1 MTRPGKRRLHA
12 RGVNQCFGAMKY
24 LWLMKETASRR
35 SQNPGNRPATVHR
48 GRRLLFPVR
57 MKMRNSQISVIGFC
71 AALAILAG
79 MSAVSY
85 LSLQAFM
92 ERAMWVEHTQDVLR
106 ETEAVLSDLKDV
118 ETGVR
123 GYLISGEESFL
134 VPYVDGLVSIPV
146 HMRRLKE
153 ITVDK
158 DDQQKR
164 IRDLEKLVDQRLQQ
178 ATLFRK
184 MAGSQHLLVSESA
197 RKHIAAGKLTMDEIR
212 DVVSDMRVHEE
223 ILLAERA
230 KDSTRSLREATAIIV
245 AGTLTSFT
253 ILVIAFV
260 LLRREIL
267 QRARAENTAQASA
280 AETESLYNEAPCG
293 YHSVDKNGTF
303 VRINDTELA
312 WLGYDRDE
320 VVGKL
325 KFIDVVAPECVQT
338 IQENFPKLVQGRK
351 TTNLEYTMVRKDGS
365 TFPVAVNAVPLLD
378 AHGNFVMSRTTMFDT
393 TAMKRVERQFEQA
406 NAFLDAV
413 VENIPSMIFVK
424 EAETLR
430 FARINRAEEELLGM
444 PREALIGK
452 SDHELFPK
460 DQADLFTAKD
470 REVLAAPGVVEIA
483 EEKLTTANGTLIL
496 RTRKIGLRDALGRP
510 QYLLG
515 ISDDITTA
523 KRAEEAIRALNAS
536 LQVRANQLEAANK
549 ELESF
554 SYSVSHD
561 LRAPLRAIDGF
572 TRIFEEDYGGQ
583 IDDEGRRLL
592 KVIRENSQRM
602 GLLIDDLLAFSR
614 LGRQPLSMEKTGMK
628 SLALEAL
635 DQIQG
640 GGLGTNASTVIH
652 DLPAAHVDP
661 SLFRQVW
668 INLLSNAL
676 KYSSTRELPQVEVG
690 FLATENALDHLTFFV
705 KDNGVGFDMRYYDKL
720 FGVFQRLHRVDE
732 FSGTGVGLAIVHRL
746 VTRHGGRVW
755 AEAELDKGATF
766 FFSVPAGG
774 QDDRV

>member
-1 MTRPGKRRLHA
+1 MNSP
-12 RGVNQCFGAMKY
+12 VN
-24 LWLMKETASRR
+24 R
-35 SQNPGNRPATVHR
+35 NV
-48 GRRLLFPVR
+48 PV
-57 MKMRNSQISVIGFC
+57 ISFC

-79 MSAVSY
+79 ISAVSY
-85 LSLQAFM
+85 RSLQEFV
-92 ERAMWVEHTQDVLR
+92 ERARWVEQTQDVLR
-106 ETEAVLSDLKDV
+106 EADAVLSDLKDV
-118 ETGVR
+118 ETGDR

-134 VPYVDGLVSIPV
+134 VPYVDALASIPARL
-146 HMRRLKE
+146 RRLKE
-153 ITVDK
+153 LTADNG
-158 DDQQKR
+158 DQQKR
-164 IRDLEKLVDQRLQQ
+164 ILELEKLVDQRLRQ
-178 ATLFRK
+178 AALFLK
-184 MAGSQHLLVSESA
+184 TAGTKHMLVSEPT
-197 RKHIAAGKLTMDEIR
+197 RKHIAQGKLTMDEIR
-212 DVVSDMRVHEE
+212 DVVSNMRTREE
-223 ILLAERA
+223 MLLVERA
-230 KDSTRSLREATAIIV
+230 QDSKRSSNMATAIIV

-253 ILVIAFV
+253 MLVVAFV
-260 LLRREIL
+260 FLRKEIE
-267 QRARAENTAQASA
+267 QRARAEHAAQASA
-280 AETESLYNEAPCG
+280 AEIESLYNEAPCG
-293 YHSVDKNGTF
+293 YHSVDEHGTF

-312 WLGYDRDE
+312 WLGYDREE

-338 IQENFPKLVQGRK
+338 VQENFPKLVKGAK
-351 TTNLEYTMVRKDGS
+351 TTNLEYTMVRRNGS
-365 TFPVAVNAVPLLD
+365 TFPVSVNAVPLLD
-378 AHGNFVMSRTTMFDT
+378 ADGNYVMSRTTMFDI
-393 TAMKRVERQFEQA
+393 TAMKQVEHQYRQA

-424 EAETLR
+424 EAKTLR

-470 REVLAAPGVVEIA
+470 REVLAAPGVVEIP

-496 RTRKIGLRDALGRP
+496 RTRKIGLRDAYGRP

-515 ISDDITTA
+515 ISDDITEA

-549 ELESF
+549 DLEGF

-572 TRIFEEDYGGQ
+572 TKIFEEDYGGQ

-592 KVIRENSQRM
+592 RVIRENSRRM

-614 LGRQPLSMEKTGMK
+614 LGRQPLSTEQTDMN

-635 DQIQG
+635 DQVHA

-652 DLPAAHVDP
+652 DLPAARVDR
-661 SLFRQVW
+661 SLLKQVW

-676 KYSSTRELPQVEVG
+676 KYSSTRESPQIEVG
-690 FLATENALDHLTFFV
+690 SLTTENALDHLIFFV

-746 VTRHGGRVW
+746 ITRHGGRVW
-755 AEAELDKGATF
+755 AEAELNRGATF
-766 FFSVPAGG
+766 FFSVPVGG

>member
-1 MTRPGKRRLHA
+1 MP
-12 RGVNQCFGAMKY
+12 
-24 LWLMKETASRR
+24 
-35 SQNPGNRPATVHR
+35 
-48 GRRLLFPVR
+48 
-57 MKMRNSQISVIGFC
+57 IIGFC

-85 LSLQAFM
+85 LSVQGFM
-92 ERAMWVEHTQDVLR
+92 ERAKWVEHTQDVLR
-106 ETEAVLSDLKDV
+106 ETAEVLSDLKDV

-123 GYLISGEESFL
+123 GYLISRQETFL
-134 VPYVDGLVSIPV
+134 VPYTDALASIPA
-146 HMRRLKE
+146 HLGRLKE
-153 ITVDK
+153 LTVDN

-164 IRDLEKLVDQRLQQ
+164 IRLLEQLADKRLQQ
-178 ATLFRK
+178 AALLLR
-184 MAGSQHLLVSESA
+184 MARAENLVVSA
-197 RKHIAAGKLTMDEIR
+197 PAREQIAASKLTMDELR
-212 DVVSDMRVHEE
+212 DLVSDMRAREKM
-223 ILLAERA
+223 LLVQRAEDA
-230 KDSTRSLREATAIIV
+230 KRSSNMATAIIV

-253 ILVIAFV
+253 ILIIAFV
-260 LLRREIL
+260 LLRREIG
-267 QRARAENTAQASA
+267 QRASAEHAAQASA
-280 AETESLYNEAPCG
+280 AQIESLYNEAPCG
-293 YHSVDKNGTF
+293 YHSVDKHGTF

-312 WLGYDRDE
+312 WLGYNRDE

-338 IQENFPKLVQGRK
+338 VLENFPKLVQGGN
-351 TTNLEYTMVRKDGS
+351 TIDLEYTMIRKDGS

-378 AHGNFVMSRTTMFDT
+378 AHGNYVMSRTTMFDT

-424 EAETLR
+424 EAKTLR

-452 SDHELFPK
+452 SDHDLFPK
-460 DQADLFTAKD
+460 DEADFFAAKD
-470 REVLAAPGVVEIA
+470 REVLAASGMVEIA
-483 EEKLTTANGTLIL
+483 EEKLTTVNGTLIL
-496 RTRKIGLRDALGRP
+496 RTRKIGLRDDLGRP

-515 ISDDITTA
+515 ISDDITEA
-523 KRAEEAIRALNAS
+523 KRAEESIRALNAS

-592 KVIRENSQRM
+592 KVIRDNSQRM
-602 GLLIDDLLAFSR
+602 GMLIDDLLAFSR
-614 LGRQPLSMEKTGMK
+614 LGRQPLSMEQTDMK
-628 SLALEAL
+628 SLAREAL
-635 DQIQG
+635 DQVHS
-640 GGLGTNASTVIH
+640 GGLGTNTSTVIH

-661 SLFRQVW
+661 SLLKQVW

-676 KYSSTRELPQVEVG
+676 KYSSTRESPQVEVG
-690 FLATENALDHLTFFV
+690 FLKAETAHDHLTFFV

-746 VTRHGGRVW
+746 ITRHGGRVW

-774 QDDRV
+774 QDDGV

>member
-1 MTRPGKRRLHA
+1 M
-12 RGVNQCFGAMKY
+12 
-24 LWLMKETASRR
+24 
-35 SQNPGNRPATVHR
+35 
-48 GRRLLFPVR
+48 PV
-57 MKMRNSQISVIGFC
+57 ISFC

-79 MSAVSY
+79 ISAVSY
-85 LSLQAFM
+85 RSLQEFV
-92 ERAMWVEHTQDVLR
+92 ERARWVEQTQDVLR
-106 ETEAVLSDLKDV
+106 EADAVLSDLKDV
-118 ETGVR
+118 ETGDR

-134 VPYVDGLVSIPV
+134 VPYVDALASIPARL
-146 HMRRLKE
+146 RRLKE
-153 ITVDK
+153 LTADNG
-158 DDQQKR
+158 DQQKR
-164 IRDLEKLVDQRLQQ
+164 ILELEKLVDQRLRQ
-178 ATLFRK
+178 AALFLK
-184 MAGSQHLLVSESA
+184 TAGTKHMLVSEPT
-197 RKHIAAGKLTMDEIR
+197 RKHIAQGKLTMDEIR
-212 DVVSDMRVHEE
+212 DVVSNMRTREE
-223 ILLAERA
+223 MLLVERA
-230 KDSTRSLREATAIIV
+230 QDSKRSSNMATAIIV

-253 ILVIAFV
+253 MLVVAFV
-260 LLRREIL
+260 FLRKEIE
-267 QRARAENTAQASA
+267 QRARAEHAAQASA
-280 AETESLYNEAPCG
+280 AEIESLYNEAPCG
-293 YHSVDKNGTF
+293 YHSVDEHGTF

-312 WLGYDRDE
+312 WLGYDREE

-338 IQENFPKLVQGRK
+338 VQENFPKLVKGAK
-351 TTNLEYTMVRKDGS
+351 TTNLEYTMVRRNGS
-365 TFPVAVNAVPLLD
+365 TFPVSVNAVPLLD
-378 AHGNFVMSRTTMFDT
+378 ADGNYVMSRTTMFDI
-393 TAMKRVERQFEQA
+393 TAMKQVEHQYRQA

-424 EAETLR
+424 EAKTLR

-470 REVLAAPGVVEIA
+470 REVLAAPGVVEIP

-496 RTRKIGLRDALGRP
+496 RTRKIGLRDAYGRP

-515 ISDDITTA
+515 ISDDITEA

-549 ELESF
+549 DLEGF

-572 TRIFEEDYGGQ
+572 TKIFEEDYGGQ

-592 KVIRENSQRM
+592 RVIRENSRRM

-614 LGRQPLSMEKTGMK
+614 LGRQPLSTEQTDMN

-635 DQIQG
+635 DQVHA

-652 DLPAAHVDP
+652 DLPAARVDR
-661 SLFRQVW
+661 SLLKQVW

-676 KYSSTRELPQVEVG
+676 KYSSTRESPQIEVG
-690 FLATENALDHLTFFV
+690 SLTTENALDHLIFFV

-746 VTRHGGRVW
+746 ITRHGGRVW
-755 AEAELDKGATF
+755 AEAELNRGATF
-766 FFSVPAGG
+766 FFSVPVGG

>member
-1 MTRPGKRRLHA
+1 MP
-12 RGVNQCFGAMKY
+12 
-24 LWLMKETASRR
+24 
-35 SQNPGNRPATVHR
+35 
-48 GRRLLFPVR
+48 
-57 MKMRNSQISVIGFC
+57 IIGFC

-85 LSLQAFM
+85 LSLQGFM
-92 ERAMWVEHTQDVLR
+92 ERAKWVEHTQNVLR
-106 ETEAVLSDLKDV
+106 DTEAVLSDLKDV

-123 GYLISGEESFL
+123 GYLISHQETFL
-134 VPYVDGLVSIPV
+134 VPYTDALASIPA
-146 HMRRLKE
+146 HLRRLKE
-153 ITVDK
+153 LTVDN

-164 IRDLEKLVDQRLQQ
+164 IRLLEQLADKRLQQ
-178 ATLFRK
+178 AALLLR
-184 MAGSQHLLVSESA
+184 MARAENLVVSA
-197 RKHIAAGKLTMDEIR
+197 PARDQIAASKLTMDELR
-212 DVVSDMRVHEE
+212 DLVSNMRAREE
-223 ILLAERA
+223 MLLIQRAEDA
-230 KDSTRSLREATAIIV
+230 KRSSSMASAIIV

-253 ILVIAFV
+253 ILIIAFV
-260 LLRREIL
+260 LLRREIA
-267 QRARAENTAQASA
+267 QRASAEHAAQASA
-280 AETESLYNEAPCG
+280 AEIESLYNEAPCG

-312 WLGYDRDE
+312 WLGYNRDE

-325 KFIDVVAPECVQT
+325 KFIDVVASECVQT
-338 IQENFPKLVQGRK
+338 VLENFPKLVQGGK
-351 TTNLEYTMVRKDGS
+351 TTDLEYTMIRKDGS
-365 TFPVAVNAVPLLD
+365 SFPVAVNAVALLD
-378 AHGNFVMSRTTMFDT
+378 AHGNYVMSRTTMFDT

-424 EAETLR
+424 EAKTLR

-444 PREALIGK
+444 PREAVIGK
-452 SDHELFPK
+452 TDQELFPK
-460 DQADLFTAKD
+460 DQADFFTAKD
-470 REVLAAPGVVEIA
+470 REVLAAPGFVEIA

-496 RTRKIGLRDALGRP
+496 RTRKIGLRDAHGRP

-515 ISDDITTA
+515 ISDDITEA
-523 KRAEEAIRALNAS
+523 KQAEESIRTLNAD
-536 LQVRANQLEAANK
+536 LQGRANQLEAANK

-592 KVIRENSQRM
+592 KVVRDNSQRM

-614 LGRQPLSMEKTGMK
+614 LGRQPLFMEQTDMK
-628 SLALEAL
+628 SLAFEAL
-635 DQIQG
+635 DQVHA

-661 SLFRQVW
+661 SLLKQVW

-676 KYSSTRELPQVEVG
+676 KYSSTRKSPQIEVG
-690 FLATENALDHLTFFV
+690 FLKAENAHDHLTFFV

-732 FSGTGVGLAIVHRL
+732 FAGTGVGLAIVHRL
-746 VTRHGGRVW
+746 ITRHGGRVW

-774 QDDRV
+774 QDDGV